1 MSLKISDITQFIES
15 VAPLQYQESYD
26 NSGLL
31 VGDKNAVC
39 TNALLCLDS
48 TEAVVEEAIE
58 KGCNLIIAHHPII
71 FGGLKKLTGKTY
83 IERTIIKAIQNNI
96 AIYAAH
102 TNLDN
107 VHVGVNRKI
116 CDKIGLQ
123 NCKILAPKRQLLKKL
138 QVMCP
143 LSMVDSIKFE
153 LFKAGGGFVGDYQT
167 TSFSS
172 IGISTFDNSSTTTA
186 TASNGEMKL
195 EMTYA
200 AHIESRLL
208 RALFHIHP
216 SERVSYDIFTL
227 NNAYQRIGSG
237 MIGELP
243 AAVEPIDFL
252 VDLKAKMNTDCVRH
266 TALPKQKIQKIA
278 VCGGVGSFLLPKAI
292 SQGAD
297 VFVTSDYKYHQFFD
311 ADNKIIIADI
321 GHYESEQFTVEL
333 FYDLLTKKFSN
344 FEPILSSVN
353 TNPIKY
359 LS

>member
-1 MSLKISDITQFIES
+1 
-15 VAPLQYQESYD
+15 
-26 NSGLL
+26 
-31 VGDKNAVC
+31 
-39 TNALLCLDS
+39 
-48 TEAVVEEAIE
+48 
-58 KGCNLIIAHHPII
+58 
-71 FGGLKKLTGKTY
+71 
-83 IERTIIKAIQNNI
+83 
-96 AIYAAH
+96 
-102 TNLDN
+102 
-107 VHVGVNRKI
+107 
-116 CDKIGLQ
+116 
-123 NCKILAPKRQLLKKL
+123 
-138 QVMCP
+138 MCP

-200 AHIESRLL
+200 AHIEGRLL
-208 RALFHIHP
+208 RASFRIHP